1 MANNKKKTV
10 SQVQKDH
17 HSQQLNKQIGN
28 PGSDKV
34 NSKVHGHRSKQLT
47 QNQQKDQ

>member
-1 MANNKKKTV
+1 MANNKKTV

-17 HSQQLNKQIGN
+17 HSQQLNKHIGSS
-28 PGSDKV
+28 GSNKV
-34 NSKVHGHRSKQLT
+34 NSQVHGNRSKQLT